1 MVVHSKINSVMIVTE
16 ETNEDRF
23 FLTFEAIINS
33 VISEKLKMPKW
44 EKKLKKFQAVV
55 EFRFRMEPDTYMLCH
70 LIAKDGDFKLVR
82 GPAPAYDLELAATPD
97 DLYNFTNRTYST
109 VSMILKKNQYG
120 ERRLQL
126 KKGGRHLGKL
136 LFLSKALVV

>member
-1 MVVHSKINSVMIVTE
+1 MTE

-33 VISEKLKMPKW
+33 VVGDKLKIPKW
-44 EKKLKKFQAVV
+44 EKKLKNFQAVV
-55 EFRFRMEPDTYMLCH
+55 QFRFRMELNNYMLCH
-70 LIAKDGDFKLVR
+70 LVANNGDFKLMK
-82 GPAPAYDLELAATPD
+82 GPAPTFDLELAATPD

-109 VSMILKKNQYG
+109 TSMILKKNVYG
-120 ERRLQL
+120 ERRLRL
-126 KKGGRHLGKL
+126 KKGGRHLCKL